1 MDRLRGTE
9 LADSLV
15 EVRKVLQEIRT
26 LNTSG
31 ELGKVRGSRR
41 AVVFYVDQGTGFLA
55 YLRWWLYAWRLA
67 GLDTPQQAMDV
78 ILFTHPASVAR
89 LPADCVRVTEE
100 FDPEA
105 AGPGQCLYRE
115 LVPLSERNAKY
126 DSYLNSQEC
135 MFNAD
140 TSGFLLRYK
149 LLLRADLDTFPTPA
163 LVDFWPWDIICDTHA
178 VTNHYLHSIEDA
190 IVDTA
195 AAAGTNIMWACGNV
209 NDKTFHLGRYIPK
222 IVPPQL
228 KIHCIVDPT
237 LHLWGRYPA
246 PRLVQH
252 GLGVAGAQP
261 APGDAVQ
268 ADGAARQV
276 HPRPHV
282 RAGHRVPLR
291 HVHAAAGHV
300 SVGRRPVRGHAA
312 ALRAGDRAERDVD
325 AAGAR
330 LRGPAPR
337 LPGRVHHQA
346 RHQHLPRG
354 AAARQTQ
361 PQHLQQSNPTHLMLA
376 ILTSRL

>member
-1 MDRLRGTE
+1 MIFAGSLEWRDSGLCLSGVGSHKYVVMKTCDHKDESQVIEFGSDAVRGKLMPISVPSWRMRMDRLRGTE

-26 LNTSG
+26 LNTTG

-67 GLDTPQQAMDV
+67 GLDTAQQAMDV
-78 ILFTHPASVAR
+78 VLFTHPASVAR

-100 FDPEA
+100 FDPGA

-149 LLLRADLDTFPTPA
+149 LLMRADLDTFPTPA

-195 AAAGTNIMWACGNV
+195 AAAGTNIMWEC
-209 NDKTFHLGRYIPK
+209 
-222 IVPPQL
+222 
-228 KIHCIVDPT
+228 
-237 LHLWGRYPA
+237 
-246 PRLVQH
+246 
-252 GLGVAGAQP
+252 
-261 APGDAVQ
+261 
-268 ADGAARQV
+268 
-276 HPRPHV
+276 
-282 RAGHRVPLR
+282 
-291 HVHAAAGHV
+291 
-300 SVGRRPVRGHAA
+300 
-312 ALRAGDRAERDVD
+312 
-325 AAGAR
+325 
-330 LRGPAPR
+330 
-337 LPGRVHHQA
+337 
-346 RHQHLPRG
+346 
-354 AAARQTQ
+354 
-361 PQHLQQSNPTHLMLA
+361 
-376 ILTSRL
+376 